1 MRISDWSSDVCSSDL
16 GPLFACVDAVIEFA
30 GTAVDRQSD
39 HAGGFPVSIWTTR
52 LARPAWRRQGGPATE
67 TIGTDLWRAP
77 GLGSI
82 GVFMMRVTVLWRPR
96 LGGGG
101 RVNQRS
107 ASHTSPGVS
116 SCGRIFGS
124 PPRT

>member
-67 TIGTDLWRAP
+67 TTGTDLWRAP
-77 GLGSI
+77 GLGSS
-82 GVFMMRVTVLWRPR
+82 GVFRAEELRVGTEC
-96 LGGGG
+96 
-101 RVNQRS
+101 
-107 ASHTSPGVS
+107 VS
-116 SCGRIFGS
+116 TCNSRWV
-124 PPRT
+124 PYH